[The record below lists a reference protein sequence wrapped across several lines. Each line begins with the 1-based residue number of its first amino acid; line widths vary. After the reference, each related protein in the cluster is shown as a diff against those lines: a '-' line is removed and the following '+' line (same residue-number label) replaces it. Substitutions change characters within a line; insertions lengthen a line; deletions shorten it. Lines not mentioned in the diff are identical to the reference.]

1 MTPSDH
7 PDAKRQLEGDLIG
20 KHLATINLWRE
31 ADNSIHVTF
40 AEAAGVREELGDSGA
55 PLHLCAL
62 NALRAAVEIRGPST
76 PWQPIETAPI
86 SAFDPLRW
94 WELSNRFLVADARGY
109 LEIASH
115 GYTQK
120 GKGRWVNASQKIC
133 IPNRW
138 QPLPNAPV
146 QS

>member
-76 PWQPIETAPI
+76 PWQPIETAPKDAPTI
-86 SAFDPLRW
+86 DLWLDGVRLTDCTWLAHGWGRVEWQGRGD
-94 WELSNRFLVADARGY
+94 NRHTVERIFF
-109 LEIASH
+109 
-115 GYTQK
+115 
-120 GKGRWVNASQKIC
+120 GKPTHWMPS
-133 IPNRW
+133 PD
-138 QPLPNAPV
+138 APV